1 MRRTIESAE
10 EFIEECMLYGE
21 MNIIFDESSEEENQ
35 KNFPEFDDSL
45 SRENLDR
52 LYNDEGLTMKEMA
65 DILDVNFRT
74 LQDIMAKLGIHKKNR
89 KSNKKNSDINVGD
102 RVIWESQASGY
113 WRRKSGIVSEI
124 NDRTY
129 TVMADMT
136 VSYDPYK
143 KREIDKREYLKK
155 PQKYKPYK
163 SLCRKEK

>member
-1 MRRTIESAE
+1 MRRTIESAQ

-21 MNIIFDESSEEENQ
+21 MNIIFDESPEIENQ
-35 KNFPEFDDSL
+35 KDFPEFDDSL
-45 SRENLDR
+45 SKENLNR

-65 DILDVNFRT
+65 DILEVNFHT
-74 LQDIMAKLGIHKKNR
+74 LQDIMAKLRIHKKNR
-89 KSNKKNSDINVGD
+89 KSHKKDNSINVGD
-102 RVIWESQASGY
+102 HVIWESQASGY

-124 NDRTY
+124 SDRTY

-136 VSYDPYK
+136 VPYDPEK
-143 KREIDKREYLKK
+143 KREIGKREYLKK